1 MRELFEKALPSRP
14 TMTKFVF
21 MCICTAVCAAL
32 PGSGGSQF
40 FTGIAF
46 ILALSALLAFARTLP
61 VLISAG
67 ILSTAVYI
75 YTQNAFFAACA
86 CTLTV
91 AVGLFSYLAVTT
103 RSPVVLL
110 VIPASYAFAIL
121 GGGSLLSALIALVP
135 FPAALVLA
143 VCIGKR
149 ESCVNSVFATGA
161 TLGGTVLAALAICIF
176 VSNGRVDF
184 SLLKG
189 AADDLYNEML
199 RQYTERFDE
208 IIGMYTDAGYDVS
221 KFGISSAEIRQM
233 ATTIFEVLPAVF
245 ALAVN
250 AVSYAAHKYSLSLIA
265 ASGRSKL
272 VCSKT
277 AVFDMSAVSVAV
289 FFISY
294 LVMLIAPYAG
304 GDMVALIAENVFLTV
319 LPALALVGF
328 AVLLGRNRNGK
339 KHIVITVILVLMT
352 FTVPSISLAIAAFIG
367 SSSILRNTF
376 SRMFAGDDGD
386 DI

>member
-1 MRELFEKALPSRP
+1 
-14 TMTKFVF
+14 
-21 MCICTAVCAAL
+21 
-32 PGSGGSQF
+32 
-40 FTGIAF
+40 
-46 ILALSALLAFARTLP
+46 
-61 VLISAG
+61 
-67 ILSTAVYI
+67 
-75 YTQNAFFAACA
+75 
-86 CTLTV
+86 
-91 AVGLFSYLAVTT
+91 
-103 RSPVVLL
+103 
-110 VIPASYAFAIL
+110 
-121 GGGSLLSALIALVP
+121 
-135 FPAALVLA
+135 
-143 VCIGKR
+143 
-149 ESCVNSVFATGA
+149 
-161 TLGGTVLAALAICIF
+161 
-176 VSNGRVDF
+176 
-184 SLLKG
+184 
-189 AADDLYNEML
+189 
-199 RQYTERFDE
+199 
-208 IIGMYTDAGYDVS
+208 MYTDAGYDVS
-221 KFGISSAEIRQM
+221 KFGISSSEIRQM